1 MAINLR
7 KILFVDEFL
16 QSCRAIGRDKWR
28 YLFLF
33 FQFVIFADMWKYC
46 RDDTVMVL
54 NCVLSGAL
62 AMSQGVEWKK
72 IFWVMLVYALMI
84 VIPIWMYGIDEL
96 MFRQYVGYAIRIL
109 TGCFIASYFRRDF
122 ISKYENLVF
131 VLAYIS
137 IPLFVVQIINPN
149 IYDVALP
156 LTKIL
161 FNFEYR
167 SSAHRYLIIYVVNG
181 WGLKRNS
188 GFMWEPGAY
197 AMMLSWAML
206 FLLYETRF
214 QWNRRMIVYGIA
226 MLTTFSLMGYP
237 SMVLLIL
244 MFLAQKSDWK
254 KIGYTMVGGGLLL
267 LLLMQTPLFQEQRDM
282 MANKVEFYAN
292 DSQIQLYRARNRY
305 VIEEQSTKGV
315 GRLAQFYILGDI
327 ISENPFG
334 HGMSDWRYESA
345 NGLMNVIVKWGI
357 NAIIILAFSFY
368 FFTKRLAQMA
378 QLQIKWYIILMT
390 MAVLIMPAISNP
402 IYNAVFFLTLITF
415 PLFAKRQQIPNI
427 YAR

>member
-1 MAINLR
+1 MAINIK

-16 QSCRAIGRDKWR
+16 QSCRAIRRDKWR

-46 RDDTVMVL
+46 RDDAVLVL

-72 IFWVMLVYALMI
+72 IFWVMLIYAVMLI
-84 VIPIWMYGIDEL
+84 VPTWMYGINEL
-96 MFRQYVGYAIRIL
+96 LFRRYVGYAIRIL
-109 TGCFIASYFRRDF
+109 TGCFIASYFRHDF
-122 ISKYENLVF
+122 VTKFENLVF

-161 FNFEYR
+161 INFEHR
-167 SSAHRYLIIYVVNG
+167 TTDHRYLIIYVVNG
-181 WGLKRNS
+181 WAMKRNS
-188 GFMWEPGAY
+188 GFMWEPGAF
-197 AMMLSWAML
+197 AMMLTWAML
-206 FLLYETRF
+206 FLLFKTRF

-254 KIGYTMVGGGLLL
+254 KIGYTMAGGGLLL
-267 LLLMQTPLFQEQRDM
+267 LLLLQTPLFQEQRDM
-282 MANKVEFYAN
+282 MTNKAEIYAN
-292 DSQIQLYRARNRY
+292 DSKNQLYRARYKY
-305 VIEEQSTKGV
+305 VNEEKTSRGV
-315 GRLAQFYILGDI
+315 GRLAQFYILGDMLVDD
-327 ISENPFG
+327 PFG
-334 HGMSDWRYESA
+334 KGMNEYHYASA
-345 NGLMNVIVKWGI
+345 NGLINLIIRWGI
-357 NAIIILAFSFY
+357 NAIILLTFSIY
-368 FFTKRLAQMA
+368 FFIKRLAQMA
-378 QLQIKWYIILMT
+378 QLHIKWYIILMS
-390 MAVLIMPAISNP
+390 MAVFIMPAVSNP
-402 IYNAVFFLTLITF
+402 IYNAVFFMTLITF
-415 PLFAKRQQIPNI
+415 PFFAKRQMF
-427 YAR
+427 